1 MSRDGAN
8 SFLQDSQLRR
18 GDCYYFRRFYERVRS
33 IFLLPNFVLIFRC
46 RYDQVLEE
54 DDQMNR
60 MEESLNVF
68 DEICNSE
75 WFVNTPIILFL
86 NKDDLL
92 EEKLKSKPLG
102 IFSPPPP
109 TLSF

>member
-1 MSRDGAN
+1 
-8 SFLQDSQLRR
+8 
-18 GDCYYFRRFYERVRS
+18 
-33 IFLLPNFVLIFRC
+33 
-46 RYDQVLEE
+46 
-54 DDQMNR
+54 MNR

-109 TLSF
+109 TLSFYSFIFIPFSVWQKNTCQDIRAVPMLKKHGSLYEASMRRGTNQQTAIFMYTTQPV